1 MALYH
6 LTVSQIRRSAGQSAI
21 AAAAYRA
28 GECLYSDYYGEYS
41 DYTRKGGVICSEILL
56 PPHAPLEYQDRATL
70 WNTVEQVEKH
80 KKAQLAYSFDIALQN
95 ELSMEENIALAREFV
110 QRCLVDKGMV
120 ADFAVHAPDKED
132 GGIPNPHFHVMT
144 TMRPINPD
152 GTWGQKQRREYVLD
166 DEGNRVLDR
175 NGKPM
180 FNAVPTTDW
189 GSPETLEEWREA
201 WCRMVNEKFAK
212 KGLDV
217 RIDHRSYVRQG
228 IDLIPTVHEGPTV
241 RQMEAKGIR
250 TDKGELNRWI
260 KATNRLM
267 LDIKKKI
274 KSLFGWISEVK
285 EELSKPKTPSLADLL
300 ISYYQDRNA
309 GAWSQ
314 KAKGK
319 NLKEFAEAVNYL
331 MENKLLTL
339 EALESRLSAVSTEFD
354 TLSDTMKAK
363 SARMKELQELIRQA
377 ENYKRLKPVYDELNG
392 IKWKKQ
398 REKFETAHDADL
410 RLFYTARR
418 ILKEKLGGKPITLT
432 AWKQEYDR
440 LQAEYAKLSPQYKPL
455 REDLMK
461 MRRVQY
467 CVDRVLQRR
476 QPEQEAPKKK
486 QDIEL

>member
-1 MALYH
+1 M
-6 LTVSQIRRSAGQSAI
+6 I
-21 AAAAYRA
+21 A
-28 GECLYSDYYGEYS
+28 
-41 DYTRKGGVICSEILL
+41 SEIML
-56 PPHAPLEYQDRATL
+56 PPHAPEIYLDRATL
-70 WNTVEQVEKH
+70 WNAVENCEKH
-80 KKAQLAYSFDIALQN
+80 PKAQLAYSFDIAMQN
-95 ELSMEENIALAREFV
+95 ELTLEENMELARKFV
-110 QRCLVDKGMV
+110 QEQFVTKGMI
-120 ADFAVHAPDKED
+120 ADLAFHSPEKED

-144 TMRPINPD
+144 TMRPLNPD
-152 GTWGQKQRREYVLD
+152 GTWGQKQRREYLLD
-166 DEGNRVLDR
+166 EDGNRIRDK
-175 NGKPM
+175 NGDYM
-180 FNAVPTTDW
+180 FNAVHTTDW
-189 GSPETLEEWREA
+189 HEPETLEHWREQWA
-201 WCRMVNEKFAK
+201 AAVNTKFEE

-228 IDLIPTVHEGPTV
+228 LDLIPTVHEGANV

-339 EALESRLSAVSTEFD
+339 EALEARLSAVSTEFD

-440 LQAEYAKLSPQYKPL
+440 LQAEYAMLSPQYKPL

-467 CVDRVLQRR
+467 HLDRALQRR